1 MSVRSMKLLIFYF
14 PEVRDSVS
22 DMKQQEQ
29 SKKKA
34 FAIILAAGRGSRMA
48 ADINKMLLP
57 LGDRT
62 ILEHSCLAFERL
74 PEIEGYLVCAAEP
87 EIATVTQLLVPEIYS
102 KLLTVIAGGR
112 SRSDS
117 VRAGLEW
124 LQNTDVS
131 REAPVLIH
139 DGARPLVTAGVIRRC
154 LQALAQEICAV
165 AAAIPVTDTIRQID
179 DQGWVRLSPDRSY
192 LRAMQTPQGA
202 SLELLLAAF
211 SAPQN
216 LNHVA
221 VDDAGILL
229 EVGCPLRLVAGDRD
243 NIKITTPTD
252 LMLAELLLA
261 ERQTEADF

>member
-1 MSVRSMKLLIFYF
+1 
-14 PEVRDSVS
+14 
-22 DMKQQEQ
+22 MKQPEQ
-29 SKKKA
+29 SEKKA
-34 FAIILAAGRGSRMA
+34 FAIILAAGKGSRMA

-62 ILEHSCLAFERL
+62 VLEHSCLAFERL
-74 PEIEGYLVCAAEP
+74 PEIQGYLVCAAEP
-87 EIATVTQLLVPEIYS
+87 EIAAVTRLLIPEIYS
-102 KLLTVIAGGR
+102 KLLAVIVGGKN
-112 SRSDS
+112 RSDS

-124 LQNTDVS
+124 LRNSDID

-139 DGARPLVTAGVIRRC
+139 DGTRALVTSEVIRHC
-154 LQALAQEICAV
+154 LSALAQEICAV
-165 AAAIPVTDTIRQID
+165 AAAVPVADTIRQVD

-216 LNHVA
+216 LDHAA
-221 VDDAGILL
+221 VDDVGILL
-229 EVGCPLRLVAGDRD
+229 KIGCPLRLVAGDP
-243 NIKITTPTD
+243 NNLKITTPTD

-261 ERQTEADF
+261 ERQSGTDF